1 MKIPNLSGWVNL
13 VNFPPNHWEYRKKS
27 SYSLYLLYSEGNM
40 WKTIYL
46 DKIKFGDNVLL
57 NTDDFNETFSKT
69 NLALI
74 YPTHHDLE
82 SELSEL
88 PTINTWNTELPAWRA
103 SSGFKNSYTQVS
115 YQSDLNPLPQKGT
128 LLTFH
133 PFIQFGE
140 LTNYLLVLNA
150 QISPKRENHK
160 LYVFNSK
167 TKELIDQVNIQTNGV
182 SLIGLD
188 QYKFKQT
195 DLPIFISPTMAA
207 IPFGLGI
214 SSDSK
219 SLSLEHTHPPGSFVV
234 RGDRNKV
241 QKQIKSE
248 WFKAL
253 KVDSL

>member
-13 VNFPPNHWEYRKKS
+13 VNFPPNQWEYRKKS
-27 SYSLYLLYSEGNM
+27 SYFLYLLYSESNR

-46 DKIKFGDNVLL
+46 EKIKFGDNILL
-57 NTDDFNETFSKT
+57 NTEDFKDIFSRT

-74 YPTHHDLE
+74 YPTRHHLD

-88 PTINTWNTELPAWRA
+88 PSINTWSTELPAWRA
-103 SSGFKNSYTQVS
+103 SSGFKNTYTQVS
-115 YQSDLNPLPQKGT
+115 YQSDLYPLPPKGT

-150 QISPKRENHK
+150 QVNPIIEDHN

-167 TKELIDQVNIQTNGV
+167 TKRLIDRVKIQTNGV

-188 QYKFKQT
+188 KYKFEQT

-214 SSDSK
+214 SSDNK
-219 SLSLEHTHPPGSFVV
+219 GLSLEHTHPPGSFVV
-234 RGDRNKV
+234 RGDRNKI

-248 WFKAL
+248 WFKKL
-253 KVDSL
+253 KIDSL